1 MQKLRARK
9 AEIAVMLCLSVA
21 LSGCT
26 AVATGEFQKS
36 TNTVW
41 APEKFQPVLQGS
53 FRKDAHA
60 QMVDCVNDAFTSPM
74 EDVLLGH
81 VRQTR
86 RADNTRIDIAFA
98 NSQFLV
104 GYVFDNG
111 DFRVDKSDY
120 SGVLKFDRQLAASR
134 ACIERFK
141 AP

>member
-1 MQKLRARK
+1 MQKLQARK
-9 AEIAVMLCLSVA
+9 AEIAIVCLAAV

-36 TNTVW
+36 TNTVST
-41 APEKFQPVLQGS
+41 PEKFQPVLRGN

-60 QMVDCVNDAFTSPM
+60 QMVDCVNDAFVSPM

-86 RADNTRIDIAFA
+86 RADNTRIDIASSS
-98 NSQFLV
+98 SQFLV

-120 SGVLKFDRQLAASR
+120 SGAVKFDRQLAASR